1 MDMPGIA
8 DVGSTEIL
16 LAAPDRVEAVVRGAI
31 EARELLLSRPL
42 ADNLRGEPG
51 DRYAGYRLERGA
63 ALVPVIGPLIPRGP
77 VGLARYGATSYEA
90 LRDELRRACD
100 DQAVSM
106 IVLMIDSPGGYVT
119 GVDAT
124 GEAILA
130 ARRVK
135 PVVAVV
141 EGMCASAAYWLASQC
156 DSIVAAPFAQL
167 GSIGALQVH
176 VEASRALDAAGIKV
190 TIIRAGARKADAN
203 PFEPLVDAARA
214 DAQAG
219 VDRIRTAFAAAV
231 VAGRARPDLD
241 MAKVLGTEAAMFDA
255 DRAVALGLADRI
267 GSLDRFIGG
276 MPAPATLRRAVLEP
290 AAQVPVVQISAVAIP
305 PAIIDLVAGVSG
317 ATPMVVAP
325 AGPAAIAAPLP
336 VIAAPAGESERA
348 RLARIMAHPLAR
360 DDRQRDFVHHMAF
373 SDMTTEQVLGAF
385 DAVMPLIEQ
394 QAARAVPTLAEEM
407 DVDPMVARAATV
419 SSYGGPDP
427 RNMTDAQRGAFAAA
441 QILGKDPNAAAY
453 AAAYGRLPDVAMPAP
468 IEAASDLGTAGDA
481 QTFRRQL

>member
-1 MDMPGIA
+1 MDAPSIA
-8 DVGSTEIL
+8 DVGSTEVL
-16 LAAPDRVEAVVRGAI
+16 LAAPERVEAVIREAI
-31 EARELLLSRPL
+31 HARQLLLTEPL
-42 ADNLRGEPG
+42 ADSFRGAPG

-63 ALVPVIGPLIPRGP
+63 ALMPVIGTLIPRGP
-77 VGLARYGATSYEA
+77 VSATRYGVTSYEA
-90 LRDELRRACD
+90 LRDELRRASE
-100 DQAVSM
+100 DQAVST

-130 ARRVK
+130 TRRVK

-156 DSIVAAPFAQL
+156 DLIVAAPFAQL

-231 VAGRARPDLD
+231 VAGRARADLD
-241 MAKVLGTEAAMFDA
+241 VAKVLGTEAAMFDA

-276 MPAPATLRRAVLEP
+276 MPSPATLRRAMLEP
-290 AAQVPVVQISAVAIP
+290 VAAAPALAVPSAIADVGAAAVLAAEPAIVP
-305 PAIIDLVAGVSG
+305 PAPPAVIVPPLAPAI
-317 ATPMVVAP
+317 TAP
-325 AGPAAIAAPLP
+325 AG
-336 VIAAPAGESERA
+336 GESERA
-348 RLARIMAHPLAR
+348 RLGRIMAHPLAR
-360 DDRQRDFVHHMAF
+360 IDRQRDFVDNLAF

-453 AAAYGRLPDVAMPAP
+453 GRPPDVARPAP
-468 IEAASDLGTAGDA
+468 IEGASDLGTAGDA

>member
-16 LAAPDRVEAVVRGAI
+16 LAAPERVEAVIR
-31 EARELLLSRPL
+31 EAMHARQLLLTEPL
-42 ADNLRGEPG
+42 ADSFRGAPG

-63 ALVPVIGPLIPRGP
+63 ALMPVIGTLIPRGP
-77 VGLARYGATSYEA
+77 VSATRYGVTSYEA
-90 LRDELRRACD
+90 LRDELRRASE
-100 DQAVSM
+100 DQAVST

-203 PFEPLVDAARA
+203 PFEPLVDAGRA
-214 DAQAG
+214 DAQAS

-231 VAGRARPDLD
+231 VAGRARAELN

-290 AAQVPVVQISAVAIP
+290 VAQVPVVQISAVAIP
-305 PAIIDLVAGVSG
+305 PAIIDAGVPG
-317 ATPMVVAP
+317 ATPMVAAP
-325 AGPAAIAAPLP
+325 AGPAVAAPLP